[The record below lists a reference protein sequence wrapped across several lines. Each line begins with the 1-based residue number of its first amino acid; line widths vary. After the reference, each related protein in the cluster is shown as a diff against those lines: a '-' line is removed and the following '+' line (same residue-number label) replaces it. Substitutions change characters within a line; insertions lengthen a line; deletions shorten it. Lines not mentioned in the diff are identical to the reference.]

1 MLGIQLAR
9 ALDTMSLPQ
18 PTACSLTN
26 WSALNLIGQSPSFQ
40 RTLHTLERWAQV
52 DATVLLVGETGTGK
66 ELAAHAIHYLSP
78 RGQGPFVPVNCAALP
93 DSLLEAEL
101 FGHAKGAFTD
111 ARVDR
116 PGLIAQADGGTLFL
130 DEIDSL
136 SPRAQAA
143 ILRFMQD
150 HCYRPLGG
158 TRQEQPSVRVIAATN
173 VDLSALVS
181 RGQFRQDLLYR
192 INLLSLLLPPLR
204 ERAGDALLLAE
215 AFVQR
220 LARQYGTGSR
230 PLAASSRQL
239 LAQPLPWP
247 GNVRELEHCV
257 HRGFLLAQGDTVEL
271 DLRDA
276 FPGAACEA
284 PGTRLELPV
293 PADESTLPAAHAA
306 APPPPSYDCARAE
319 VLCEFERRYLIDMLR
334 RSGGNLTLAARWAG
348 KERSHFGKL
357 VRKHGLQR
365 TDDGH

>member
-1 MLGIQLAR
+1 
-9 ALDTMSLPQ
+9 MSRSRFTGFL
-18 PTACSLTN
+18 LTN
-26 WSALNLIGQSPSFQ
+26 WPALNLIGLSPSFQ
-40 RTLHTLERWAQV
+40 RTLHLLERWAQV

-116 PGLIAQADGGTLFL
+116 PGLISQADGGTLFL

-173 VDLSALVS
+173 ADLAALVAC
-181 RGQFRQDLLYR
+181 GQFRQDLLYR
-192 INLLSLLLPPLR
+192 INLLSLVLPPLR

-220 LARQYGTGSR
+220 LARQYGAGARLLS
-230 PLAASSRQL
+230 ADSRQL
-239 LAQPLPWP
+239 LALPLPWP

-257 HRGFLLAQGDTVEL
+257 HRGFLLAQGESIEL
-271 DLRDA
+271 DLQDRCS
-276 FPGAACEA
+276 GAAAEVA
-284 PGTRLELPV
+284 PSQRVLP
-293 PADESTLPAAHAA
+293 LPAIEREGSALAA

-365 TDDGH
+365 AADGR

>member
-1 MLGIQLAR
+1 M
-9 ALDTMSLPQ
+9 
-18 PTACSLTN
+18 TN
-26 WSALNLIGQSPSFQ
+26 WSALNLIGRSPSFQ
-40 RTLHTLERWAQV
+40 RTLLTLEQWAHV

-111 ARVDR
+111 ARSDR
-116 PGLIAQADGGTLFL
+116 PGLIAQADGGSLFL

-150 HCYRPLGG
+150 HCYRPLGA

-173 VDLSALVS
+173 TDLAALV
-181 RGQFRQDLLYR
+181 GGGLFRQDLLYR

-204 ERAGDALLLAE
+204 DRPGDALLLAE
-215 AFVQR
+215 AFVER
-220 LARQYGTGSR
+220 LARQYGAVARS
-230 PLAASSRQL
+230 LSAASRQML
-239 LAQPLPWP
+239 GLPRPWP

-257 HRGFLLAQGDTVEL
+257 HRGFLLAQGDAIEL
-271 DLRDA
+271 DLPSHAVAAATADTPASPRRQQA
-276 FPGAACEA
+276 GPAGA
-284 PGTRLELPV
+284 
-293 PADESTLPAAHAA
+293 SA
-306 APPPPSYDCARAE
+306 APPARFDCARAE
-319 VLCEFERRYLIDMLR
+319 VLCDFERRYLIDMLQ
-334 RSGGNLTLAARWAG
+334 RSGGNLTLAALWAG

-365 TDDGH
+365 SAGLR